1 MQRIPAENFQFG
13 LIHAARVA
21 VAPIVELT
29 GVPLWPDPDSGRQA
43 FQLPRHADAAKPHL
57 SDFSGFLDQDFGG
70 TDGPEVA

>member
-13 LIHAARVA
+13 LIHAARVGSA
-21 VAPIVELT
+21 YRKLPD
-29 GVPLWPDPDSGRQA
+29 VPLRPDPDSGRQA

-57 SDFSGFLDQDFGG
+57 SDFSSFLDQDFGG